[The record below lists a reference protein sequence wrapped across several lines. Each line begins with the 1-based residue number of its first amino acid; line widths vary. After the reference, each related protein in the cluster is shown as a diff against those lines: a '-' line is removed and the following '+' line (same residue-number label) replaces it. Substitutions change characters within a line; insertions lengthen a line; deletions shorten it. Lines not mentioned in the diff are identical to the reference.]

1 MSETIVR
8 DIMIAIDSYSTVND
22 DADLEEAVKVLHKSF
37 YRDDN
42 GITYGHRSV
51 LVINKAGELTGI
63 LTIQGILKA
72 IDKELPGL
80 GLPPGDL
87 YSELTLRHGM
97 LAHIPVR
104 KAMSPVAKA
113 TVKDDDTAGQAIH
126 KLLKS
131 AVNILPVLSEGKV
144 VGILRSIDFLQIVG
158 DKLLGEKQG
167 AILSFLTVS

>member
-1 MSETIVR
+1 MPETIVR

-37 YRDDN
+37 YRDDK

-63 LTIQGILKA
+63 LTIQSMLKA

-80 GLPPGDL
+80 GLPLGGL
-87 YSELTLRHGM
+87 FSELTLRHGM

-104 KAMSPVAKA
+104 EAMSPVVKA
-113 TVKDDDTAGQAIH
+113 AVKDDETAGQAIH

-131 AVNILPVLSEGKV
+131 EVNILPVTQRG
-144 VGILRSIDFLQIVG
+144 
-158 DKLLGEKQG
+158 
-167 AILSFLTVS
+167 